1 MIYNLDRNENEPTK
15 QNDKKGET
23 IHICL
28 CINLLIHCEKETAIQ
43 DGNQIDALSTLCEH
57 FQSLEILS

>member
-43 DGNQIDALSTLCEH
+43 DGNQINAL
-57 FQSLEILS
+57 